1 MGVTMTKEMLDELLY
16 LIELQIKAN
25 IALALGHY
33 SDTAHKEAEK
43 EHVQYYRLVS
53 LIDSTKDDLK

>member
-1 MGVTMTKEMLDELLY
+1 MTKEMLDELLY

-25 IALALGHY
+25 IALALCHA
-33 SDTAHKEAEK
+33 DAADKEAER

-53 LIDSTKDDLK
+53 LIESMKDDLK

>member
-1 MGVTMTKEMLDELLY
+1 MLDELLY

-25 IALALGHY
+25 LALALGNADA
-33 SDTAHKEAEK
+33 SDKEAER

-53 LIDSTKDDLK
+53 LIDSMKDDLK

>member
-1 MGVTMTKEMLDELLY
+1 MTKEMLDELLY

-33 SDTAHKEAEK
+33 SDVASKEAEK

-53 LIDSTKDDLK
+53 LIESMKDDLK

>member
-1 MGVTMTKEMLDELLY
+1 MIMTKELLDELLY

-25 IALALGHY
+25 IAITLGHY
-33 SDTAHKEAEK
+33 SDTANKEIEE

-53 LIDSTKDDLK
+53 LIDSMKDDLK

>member
-1 MGVTMTKEMLDELLY
+1 MTKEMLDELLY

-25 IALALGHY
+25 LALALCHA
-33 SDTAHKEAEK
+33 DAADKEAER

-53 LIDSTKDDLK
+53 LIESMKDDLK

>member
-1 MGVTMTKEMLDELLY
+1 MTKDMLDELLY

-25 IALALGHY
+25 IAIALGHA
-33 SDTAHKEAEK
+33 DAADKEAER

-53 LIDSTKDDLK
+53 LIESMRDDLK

>member
-1 MGVTMTKEMLDELLY
+1 MTKEMLDELLY

-33 SDTAHKEAEK
+33 SDTANKAIEK

-53 LIDSTKDDLK
+53 LIDSMRDDLK

>member
-1 MGVTMTKEMLDELLY
+1 MTKEMLDELLY

-25 IALALGHY
+25 LAIALGHA
-33 SDTAHKEAEK
+33 DAADKEEER

-53 LIDSTKDDLK
+53 LIDSMRDDLK

>member
-1 MGVTMTKEMLDELLY
+1 MTKELLDELLY

-25 IALALGHY
+25 LALALGHY
-33 SDTAHKEAEK
+33 SDTANKEIEE

-53 LIDSTKDDLK
+53 LIESTKDDLK

>member
-1 MGVTMTKEMLDELLY
+1 MTKDMLDELLY

-25 IALALGHY
+25 IAIALGHA
-33 SDTAHKEAEK
+33 DAADKDAER

-53 LIDSTKDDLK
+53 LIESMRDDLK

>member
-1 MGVTMTKEMLDELLY
+1 MTKELLDELLY

-25 IALALGHY
+25 IALALGNA
-33 SDTAHKEAEK
+33 DAADKEAER

-53 LIDSTKDDLK
+53 LIESMKDDLK

>member
-1 MGVTMTKEMLDELLY
+1 MIMTKELLDELLY

-25 IALALGHY
+25 LALALGHA
-33 SDTAHKEAEK
+33 DAADKEAER

-53 LIDSTKDDLK
+53 LIESMRDDLK

>member
-1 MGVTMTKEMLDELLY
+1 MTKEMLDELLY

-25 IALALGHY
+25 LAIALGHY
-33 SDTAHKEAEK
+33 SDVASKEAEA

-53 LIDSTKDDLK
+53 LIDSMKDDLK

>member
-1 MGVTMTKEMLDELLY
+1 MTKELLDELLY

-25 IALALGHY
+25 LALALGHY
-33 SDTAHKEAEK
+33 SDVASKAAEM

-53 LIDSTKDDLK
+53 LIESMKDDLK